1 MVNRRLFGTPGTSAG
16 PKRFA
21 STPFYGKTSKIHRI
35 EEVLEDVDEIEE
47 IPENGALNELQQIGT
62 NRNKRKL
69 DELFGESPKK
79 QTYDRDLVYEDDL
92 YFDREAKKAKQEEE
106 RDLHLIEQITEA
118 RKKTRD
124 GRNPGRLQTDI
135 DKLNALHDFKMRNLS
150 YTIPK

>member
-1 MVNRRLFGTPGTSAG
+1 MNRRLFGTPGTATG

-21 STPFYGKTSKIHRI
+21 STPFYGKSSKIHRI
-35 EEVLEDVDEIEE
+35 EEVLEEVDEIEE
-47 IPENGALNELQQIGT
+47 IPENEALNELQNVGT

-69 DELFGESPKK
+69 DELFGEDSPKK
-79 QTYDRDLVYEDDL
+79 TYDRDLVYSDDT
-92 YFDREAKKAKQEEE
+92 YFDREVKKAKQVEE
-106 RDLHLIEQITEA
+106 RDLELIEKITEA

-124 GRNPGRLQTDI
+124 GKNPGSLQNHI